1 MRDSF
6 GAGLIGCGAIS
17 VNHLKALR
25 HVEGASLAAACD
37 IDPEHLARVTEEY
50 GVPGYADYRQMLADE
65 RVQVVHI
72 CTPHYL
78 HAAMAIDALRAGKH
92 VLCEKPMAIRLED
105 AEAMA
110 EAARE
115 SGRQLGICFQNR
127 YNASSRYIRSLLDG
141 GELGTVLGGCAI
153 VTWDRGA
160 DYYARGAW
168 RGRWETEGGAVL
180 INQAIHTLDLVRD
193 FAGEIADV
201 KCSMS
206 AKRLE
211 GVIEAEDTCD
221 MLLTTKTGARILFY
235 ASNCGVGN
243 TPVQISLKCEKGDIL
258 MLGNR
263 VTLTRK
269 GSEPEI
275 RDFTS
280 GVVWGKDYWGSGHGL
295 LIEDFYRCLR
305 EGEEFPIGPQEALKT
320 ARLLEAAYHSQTQE
334 RRRPL

>member
-1 MRDSF
+1 MRDSL

-17 VNHLKALR
+17 VNHVKALR
-25 HVEGASLAAACD
+25 QLEGACLEAVCD
-37 IDPEHLARVTEEY
+37 IDPAHLEKAAEEN
-50 GVPGYADYRQMLADE
+50 GVHGYADYRELLRDE
-65 RVQVVHI
+65 RVQVVHV
-72 CTPHYL
+72 CTPHDL
-78 HAAMAIDALRAGKH
+78 HPQMAIDALRAGKH
-92 VLCEKPMAIRLED
+92 VLCEKPMAICLAD

-110 EAARE
+110 QAAKE

-127 YNASSRYIRSLLDG
+127 YNASSKRIRSLLDS
-141 GELGTVLGGCAI
+141 GEMGAVLGGCAI
-153 VTWDRGA
+153 VTWDRGE

-168 RGRWETEGGAVL
+168 RGKWATEGGAVL

-206 AKRLE
+206 AKRLAD
-211 GVIEAEDTCD
+211 VIEAEDTCD

-258 MLGNR
+258 LVGNR
-263 VTLTRK
+263 VTVKRK
-269 GSEPEI
+269 DGRQESE
-275 RDFTS
+275 DFTS
-280 GVVWGKDYWGSGHGL
+280 GVSWGKDYWGSGHGF

-305 EGEEFPIGPQEALKT
+305 EGRTFPIGPEEALKT
-320 ARLLEAAYHSQTQE
+320 SRLLEAAYHSATQE